1 MNSVELRS
9 YVNVYEI
16 AKPVPSNLTLIQASL
31 RREDAERVEQA
42 YRFAAAAHEGQTR
55 DEGTPFIE
63 HPVRVAVL
71 LWHELGV
78 RDADLLIAALN
89 HDVIEDCEA
98 VDQALLTSA
107 FGERVAELVADVTKE
122 PVGRQERAIRDRAY
136 LDRLPALST
145 DARLLKLADR
155 IDNLRSIPNAND
167 PAKARRYLDVSR
179 TEFIP
184 LAAMTDPAALRL
196 VAEACDAIEQ
206 MLKS

>member
-1 MNSVELRS
+1 M
-9 YVNVYEI
+9 YEP
-16 AKPVPSNLTLIQASL
+16 AEPLPSSLTLIQASL
-31 RREDAERVEQA
+31 GSDDAERIERA

-63 HPVRVAVL
+63 HPVRVAKV

-78 RDADLLIAALN
+78 RDVELLVAALQ

-98 VDQALLTSA
+98 VDRALLASA
-107 FGERVAELVADVTKE
+107 FGERVAGLVVDVTKE
-122 PVGRQERAIRDRAY
+122 TVPPGQRAARDRAY
-136 LDRLPALST
+136 LDKLPGLST

-155 IDNLRSIPNAND
+155 IDNLRSIPQAND

-179 TEFIP
+179 AEFLP

-196 VAEACDAIEQ
+196 VTEACDDIERI
-206 MLKS
+206 LGESER